1 MSDSVEFSPADATKD
16 NSVATTVVV
25 VDGVT
30 VLAVAGTL
38 DLLTMAEFQ
47 DAVDSVLS
55 TEPVAL
61 IIDLTE
67 VEFLASAGMSVLIA
81 ASRGAAH
88 IPFVVVADGPATS
101 RPIRLTALD
110 TIFSLCATRE
120 EALRNCT
127 PRPSDFVSDD
137 PAGARQ

>member
-1 MSDSVEFSPADATKD
+1 MSSDFRQPDNTVETSLMM
-16 NSVATTVVV
+16 

-30 VLAVAGTL
+30 VLAVAGSL

-47 DAVDSVLS
+47 DAVDSALD

-67 VEFLASAGMSVLIA
+67 VEFLASAGMSVLIS

-88 IPFVVVADGPATS
+88 IPFAVVADGPATS

-110 TIFSLCATRE
+110 TVFSLTATRE
-120 EALRNCT
+120 EAVRNCT
-127 PRPSDFVSDD
+127 PRPSDIAAVD
-137 PAGARQ
+137 PAQVHQ